1 MQEQIIIVCQQATT
15 GIQGACSSGYV
26 EQTMTTY
33 LVTSSDSL
41 DYVVASGYF
50 SFGLFMVVSFYVL
63 GKSLGSI
70 IKLVR

>member
-41 DYVVASGYF
+41 DYVVA
-50 SFGLFMVVSFYVL
+50 
-63 GKSLGSI
+63 
-70 IKLVR
+70 